1 MWFPAETLISKV
13 AGVLLVCL
21 LAACAA
27 EPVPP
32 EPAGAVS
39 RRVGFLAEALWEVTT
54 GPEVLLPTP
63 GTSLGAGHGV
73 AAVFFASPCGHAEV
87 LLADPKSQ
95 QGASGPCPDV
105 SRPAT
110 FVNPLGDVVFIG
122 PNGDVWWLGVPR
134 GAVIA
139 HPFNG
144 NRVVTRVP
152 TKGRVLAACST
163 DGRTVVYADSLDPG
177 KLHLQAIER
186 PETRQSIPLPEE
198 LAELAPAEWAAV
210 QLGGAPNE
218 SCVLIAPRADRF
230 VVIPPDS
237 AAWSA
242 PFHEPVPP
250 APPTRRWEWL
260 QRKLWGPPRAGA
272 PGPLDATSFN
282 GGVAILYAGA
292 TAEAGRL
299 VDLYNRAGK
308 YSQTM
313 ILSQQAVRIAS
324 TGAQLL
330 TLSHR
335 DKRWRIAAYW
345 FPGDT
350 TDRQMVDSIIAP
362 RLDEF
367 LTVPSHSPV
376 PPP

>member
-1 MWFPAETLISKV
+1 MSKV

-32 EPAGAVS
+32 EPAGADS

-54 GPEVLLPTP
+54 GPEALLPTP
-63 GTSLGAGHGV
+63 GTSLGAGHGL
-73 AAVFFASPCGHAEV
+73 ATVFFASPCGHSEV
-87 LLADPKSQ
+87 LLADPKGQ
-95 QGASGPCPDV
+95 MGASGPCPDV
-105 SRPAT
+105 SKPAT
-110 FVNPLGDVVFIG
+110 FVNPLGDVVYIG
-122 PNGDVWWLGVPR
+122 PNGDAWWLGLPR
-134 GAVIA
+134 GAVVA
-139 HPFNG
+139 HGYKG
-144 NRVVTRVP
+144 NRVVTRLP
-152 TKGRVLAACST
+152 SAGKVLAACSNN
-163 DGRTVVYADSLDPG
+163 GRSIVYVDSLDAG
-177 KLHLQAIER
+177 KLQLHDIEM
-186 PETRQSIPLPEE
+186 PDARQSIPLPREFS
-198 LAELAPAEWAAV
+198 ELAPAEWAAV
-210 QLGGAPNE
+210 QLGGAPDE

-230 VVIPPDS
+230 MVIPPDS

-282 GGVAILYAGA
+282 GGIAILFAGA

-299 VDLYNRAGK
+299 VDLYDRGGR

-313 ILSQQAVRIAS
+313 ILTQPAVRIAS
-324 TGAQLL
+324 TGTQLL

-350 TDRQMVDSIIAP
+350 IDRDRIDSILP
-362 RLDEF
+362 PPLDGF
-367 LTVPSHSPV
+367 RTVPSLGPASP
-376 PPP
+376 P